1 VVRQTRS
8 EMLNVL
14 KEDYVTF
21 HTAYGLADRMILY
34 KYALR
39 NALTPT
45 VSVLGLVFGLLLSRS
60 FLVEAVCGWPGI
72 GRYVALAVLSSDFP
86 AIVGATL
93 IIAFSY
99 ALINLLVDM
108 VYMLLNPKVR
118 I

>member
-1 VVRQTRS
+1 
-8 EMLNVL
+8 
-14 KEDYVTF
+14 
-21 HTAYGLADRMILY
+21 MIVY

-45 VSVLGLVFGLLLSRS
+45 VSVLGLVFGYLLSSS
-60 FLVEAVCGWPGI
+60 FLVETVCGWPGI
-72 GRYVALAVLSSDFP
+72 GRYVAMAILYSDFP

-99 ALINLLVDM
+99 AMINVVVDIAY
-108 VYMLLNPKVR
+108 VLLNPKVR